1 MTSCLQTKKTSFSLP
16 FHSFVLSLQY
26 NIDTIIE
33 NYIMANNSE
42 LIAQCEERAKQWLS
56 PAFDDETRNAVQ
68 AMLDNEDKTELV
80 DAFYQNLEFG
90 TGGLRGIMGVGTNR
104 MNKYIVGMAT
114 QGFANYLLK
123 AFEGKK
129 DISVV
134 VGHDCRNNGR
144 LFAETVAN
152 IFAANG
158 IKVYLFESL
167 RPTPEISFAIRHLH
181 CQAGVNVTASHNPR
195 EYNGYKA
202 YWEDGAQVL
211 APHDKGIIDEVN
223 KVTINDVKAEGNR
236 ELIKII
242 GGEMDYDYM
251 CAAKEAMVDQDVILR
266 QKDLNIVYSPM
277 HGTGRVIVPLCLRSW
292 GFQNINVVPEQ
303 MVIDGNFPTV
313 VSPNPENA
321 EAMTLGM
328 KLGTELNADLVIA
341 SDPDADRLAIVCR
354 DNKGEWI
361 IINGNQTCMML
372 SYYIIENSKKLGKLN
387 PSDFMVKTIVTTEVI
402 AEIAKRNNV
411 ELRDCYTGFKWI
423 AREIAVSEGKQKYI
437 GGGEE
442 SFGYLPY
449 DKVRDKDAPASIC
462 LICEIAAW
470 AKDNGR
476 TLYDLLM
483 DIYKEYGFSKEFT
496 VNVVKPGKTGA
507 DEIKQMMTDFRANP
521 PKELGG
527 SKVVLWKDYKS
538 LEATDEQGNVTK
550 LDMPDTSNVLQWFC
564 NDGTKVSVR
573 PSGTEPKIKFYI
585 EVKDNTMTCA
595 DCYERC
601 CKAADDKIEAI
612 KKSLAL

>member
-1 MTSCLQTKKTSFSLP
+1 M
-16 FHSFVLSLQY
+16 
-26 NIDTIIE
+26 E
-33 NYIMANNSE
+33 NNAQ
-42 LIAQCEERAKQWLS
+42 LIAQCEATAKQWLS
-56 PAFDDETRNAVQ
+56 PAFDEETRKAVEQ
-68 AMLDNEDKTELV
+68 MLANEDKTDLI

-123 AFEGKK
+123 AFPGKK
-129 DISVV
+129 DLAVV

-144 LFAETVAN
+144 MFAETVAD
-152 IFAANG
+152 IFSANG
-158 IKVYLFESL
+158 IKAYLFESL
-167 RPTPEISFAIRHLH
+167 RPTPEISFAIRELG

-202 YWEDGAQVL
+202 YWADGAQVL
-211 APHDKGIIDEVN
+211 APHDTGIIDEVN
-223 KVTINDVKAEGNR
+223 KVTIDDVKFEGNP

-242 GGEMDYDYM
+242 GGEMDWDYVS
-251 CAAKEAMVDQDVILR
+251 AVKEAMVDQDVINR

-328 KLGTELNADLVIA
+328 KLGTKLNADLVIA

-361 IINGNQTCMML
+361 IINGNQTAMML
-372 SYYIIENSKKLGKLN
+372 SYYIIENKKKLGKLN

-402 AEIAKRNNV
+402 AKIAGRNGVEI
-411 ELRDCYTGFKWI
+411 RDCYTGFKWI
-423 AREIAVSEGKQKYI
+423 AREIALSEGKQKYI

-483 DIYKEYGFSKEFT
+483 DIYVDYGFSREFT
-496 VNVVKPGKTGA
+496 VNVTKPGKTGA
-507 DEIKQMMTDFRANP
+507 DEIKKMMADFRANP
-521 PKELGG
+521 PKDLAG
-527 SKVVLWKDYKS
+527 SPITVWKDFQT
-538 LEATDEQGNVTK
+538 LEITTAEGTQK
-550 LDMPDTSNVLQWFC
+550 LDMPATSNVLQWFC
-564 NDGTKVSVR
+564 ADGTKISVR

-585 EVKDNTMTCA
+585 EVKDDSMKTAA
-595 DCYERC
+595 DYDRC
-601 CKAADDKIEAI
+601 LKAADERIEAI
-612 KKSLAL
+612 KKSLNL

>member
-1 MTSCLQTKKTSFSLP
+1 M
-16 FHSFVLSLQY
+16 
-26 NIDTIIE
+26 E
-33 NYIMANNSE
+33 NNAQ
-42 LIAQCEERAKQWLS
+42 LIAQCEATAKQWLS
-56 PAFDDETRNAVQ
+56 PAFDEETRKAVEQ
-68 AMLDNEDKTELV
+68 MLANEDKTDLI

-123 AFEGKK
+123 AFPGKK
-129 DISVV
+129 DIAVV

-144 LFAETVAN
+144 MFAETVAD
-152 IFAANG
+152 IFSANG
-158 IKVYLFESL
+158 IKAYLFESL
-167 RPTPEISFAIRHLH
+167 RPTPEISFAIRQLG

-202 YWEDGAQVL
+202 YWADGAQVL
-211 APHDKGIIDEVN
+211 SPHDTGIIDEVN
-223 KVTINDVKAEGNR
+223 KVTIDDVKFQGNP
-236 ELIKII
+236 ELITII
-242 GGEMDYDYM
+242 GGEMDWDYVS
-251 CAAKEAMVDQDVILR
+251 AVKEAMVDQDVINR

-328 KLGTELNADLVIA
+328 KLGTKLNADLVIA

-354 DNKGEWI
+354 DSKGEWI
-361 IINGNQTCMML
+361 IINGNQTAMML
-372 SYYIIENSKKLGKLN
+372 SYYIIENKKKLGKLN

-402 AEIAKRNNV
+402 AKIAQRNGVEI
-411 ELRDCYTGFKWI
+411 RDCYTGFKWI
-423 AREIAVSEGKQKYI
+423 AREIALSEGKQKYI

-483 DIYKEYGFSKEFT
+483 DIYVDYGFSREFT
-496 VNVVKPGKTGA
+496 VNVTKPGKTGA
-507 DEIKQMMTDFRANP
+507 DEIKKMMADFRANP
-521 PKELGG
+521 PKDLAG
-527 SKVVLWKDYKS
+527 SPITVWKDFQT
-538 LEATDEQGNVTK
+538 LEITTAEGTQK
-550 LDMPDTSNVLQWFC
+550 LDMPATSNVLQWFC
-564 NDGTKVSVR
+564 ADGTKISVR

-585 EVKDNTMTCA
+585 EVKDESMKTAA
-595 DCYERC
+595 DYDRC
-601 CKAADDKIEAI
+601 LKAADERIEAI
-612 KKSLAL
+612 KKSLNL

>member
-1 MTSCLQTKKTSFSLP
+1 
-16 FHSFVLSLQY
+16 
-26 NIDTIIE
+26 
-33 NYIMANNSE
+33 MANNSE
-42 LIAQCEERAKQWLS
+42 LIAQCEERAKQWLT
-56 PAFDDETRNAVQ
+56 PAFDEETRNAVQ
-68 AMLDNEDKTELV
+68 AMLDNEDKTDLI

-114 QGFANYLLK
+114 QGFANYLRK
-123 AFEGKK
+123 AFAGKK
-129 DISVV
+129 DIAVV

-144 LFAETVAN
+144 MFAETVAG

-167 RPTPEISFAIRHLH
+167 RPTPEISFAIRQLH

-211 APHDKGIIDEVN
+211 APHDTGIIDEVN
-223 KVTINDVKAEGNR
+223 KVTIDEVKFEGNKD
-236 ELIKII
+236 LIKII

-251 CAAKEAMVDQDVILR
+251 CAVKEAMVDQDVILR

-303 MVIDGNFPTV
+303 MVVDGDFPTV

-328 KLGTELNADLVIA
+328 KLGTKLSADLVIA

-354 DNKGEWI
+354 DNNGEWI

-387 PSDFMVKTIVTTEVI
+387 PSDFVVKTIVTTEVI

-411 ELRDCYTGFKWI
+411 EYRDCYTGFKWI
-423 AREIAVSEGKQKYI
+423 AREIAISEGKQKYI

-483 DIYKEYGFSKEFT
+483 DIYKEYGFSKEST

-507 DEIKQMMTDFRANP
+507 DEIKQMMADFRANP

-527 SKVVLWKDYKS
+527 SKITLWKDYQT
-538 LEATDEQGNVTK
+538 LEATDENGNVTK
-550 LDMPDTSNVLQWFC
+550 IDMPATSNVLQWFC
-564 NDGTKVSVR
+564 SDGTKVSVR
-573 PSGTEPKIKFYI
+573 PSGTEPKIKFYV
-585 EVKDNTMTCA
+585 EVKDNTMKCA
-595 DCYERC
+595 GCYERC
-601 CKAADDKIEAI
+601 CKDAEAKIEAI
-612 KKSLAL
+612 KKSLGL

>member
-1 MTSCLQTKKTSFSLP
+1 
-16 FHSFVLSLQY
+16 
-26 NIDTIIE
+26 
-33 NYIMANNSE
+33 MANNSE
-42 LIAQCEERAKQWLS
+42 LIAQCEERAKQWLT
-56 PAFDDETRNAVQ
+56 PAFDEETRNAVQ
-68 AMLDNEDKTELV
+68 AMLDNEDKTDLI

-114 QGFANYLLK
+114 QGFANYLRK
-123 AFEGKK
+123 AFAGKK
-129 DISVV
+129 DIAVV

-144 LFAETVAN
+144 MFAETVAG

-158 IKVYLFESL
+158 IEVYLFESL
-167 RPTPEISFAIRHLH
+167 RPTPEISFAIRQLH

-211 APHDKGIIDEVN
+211 APHDTGIIDEVN
-223 KVTINDVKAEGNR
+223 KVTIDDVKFEGNKD
-236 ELIKII
+236 LIKII

-251 CAAKEAMVDQDVILR
+251 CAVKEAMVDQDVILR

-303 MVIDGNFPTV
+303 MVVDGDFPTV

-328 KLGTELNADLVIA
+328 KLGTKLNADLVIA

-354 DNKGEWI
+354 DNNGEWI

-387 PSDFMVKTIVTTEVI
+387 PSDFVVKTIVTTEVI

-411 ELRDCYTGFKWI
+411 EYRDCYTGFKWI
-423 AREIAVSEGKQKYI
+423 AREIAISEGKQKYI

-483 DIYKEYGFSKEFT
+483 DIYKEYGFSKEST

-507 DEIKQMMTDFRANP
+507 DEIKQMMADFRANP

-527 SKVVLWKDYKS
+527 SKITLWKDYQT
-538 LEATDEQGNVTK
+538 LEATDENGNVTK
-550 LDMPDTSNVLQWFC
+550 IDMPATSNVLQWFC
-564 NDGTKVSVR
+564 SDGTKVSVR
-573 PSGTEPKIKFYI
+573 PSGTEPKIKFYV
-585 EVKDNTMTCA
+585 EVKDNTMKCA
-595 DCYERC
+595 GCYERC
-601 CKAADDKIEAI
+601 CKDAEAKIEAI
-612 KKSLAL
+612 KKSLNL

>member
-1 MTSCLQTKKTSFSLP
+1 MDNELIKACEAEAQKWLDSPVYDMETKKNVQSL
-16 FHSFVLSLQY
+16 
-26 NIDTIIE
+26 IE
-33 NYIMANNSE
+33 
-42 LIAQCEERAKQWLS
+42 
-56 PAFDDETRNAVQ
+56 
-68 AMLDNEDKTELV
+68 NEDKTELV
-80 DAFYQNLEFG
+80 DAFYRSLEFG

-114 QGFANYLLK
+114 QGFANYILK
-123 AFEGKK
+123 AFPNQKGL
-129 DISVV
+129 SVV

-152 IFAANG
+152 IFSANG

-167 RPTPEISFAIRHLH
+167 RPTPEISFAIRRLGAK
-181 CQAGVNVTASHNPR
+181 AGVNVTASHNPK

-211 APHDKGIIDEVN
+211 TPHDTGIIDEVN
-223 KVTINDVKAEGNR
+223 KVAIEDVKFEGNPD
-236 ELIKII
+236 LIEII
-242 GGEMDYDYM
+242 GGEIDYDYM
-251 CAAKEAMVDQDVILR
+251 EAVKEAMIDQDVILR

-292 GFQNINVVPEQ
+292 GFQNIHVVPEQ

-328 KLGTELNADLVIA
+328 KLGTKLNADLVIA

-354 DNKGEWI
+354 DPKGEWI
-361 IINGNQTCMML
+361 IINGNQTCMMFC
-372 SYYIIENSKKLGKLN
+372 YYIIKNKIALGQLK
-387 PSDFMVKTIVTTEVI
+387 PTDFLVKTIVTTEVI
-402 AEIAKRNNV
+402 TKMAQKNNI

-423 AREIAVSEGKQKYI
+423 AREIAISEGKQKYI

-442 SFGYLPY
+442 SFGFLPY
-449 DKVRDKDAPASIC
+449 DKVRDKDSPASIC

-470 AKDNGR
+470 AKDNGM

-483 DIYKEYGFSKEFT
+483 QIYLEYGFSFEHT
-496 VNVVKPGKTGA
+496 INVVKPGKSGA
-507 DEIKQMMTDFRANP
+507 DEIKAMMENYRSNR
-521 PKELGG
+521 PKEIGG
-527 SKVVLWKDYKS
+527 SKVVLSKDFKTLKQYD
-538 LEATDEQGNVTK
+538 AAGNESP
-550 LDMPDTSNVLQWFC
+550 LDMPATSNVLQYFC
-564 NDGTKVSVR
+564 EDGGKVSVR

-585 EVKDNTMTCA
+585 EIKDIMTDPNQYEALVEKAKMHVA
-595 DCYERC
+595 DV
-601 CKAADDKIEAI
+601 
-612 KKSLAL
+612 KKSLGLE

>member
-1 MTSCLQTKKTSFSLP
+1 M
-16 FHSFVLSLQY
+16 
-26 NIDTIIE
+26 E
-33 NYIMANNSE
+33 NNAQ
-42 LIAQCEERAKQWLS
+42 LIAQCEATAKKWLS
-56 PAFDDETRNAVQ
+56 PAFDEETRKAVEQ
-68 AMLDNEDKTELV
+68 MLANEDKTDLI

-123 AFEGKK
+123 AFPGKK
-129 DISVV
+129 DLAVV

-144 LFAETVAN
+144 MFAETVAD
-152 IFAANG
+152 IFSANG
-158 IKVYLFESL
+158 IKAYLFESL
-167 RPTPEISFAIRHLH
+167 RPTPEISFAIRELG

-202 YWEDGAQVL
+202 YWADGAQVL
-211 APHDKGIIDEVN
+211 APHDTGIIDEVN
-223 KVTINDVKAEGNR
+223 KVTIDDVKFEGNP

-242 GGEMDYDYM
+242 GGEMDWDYV
-251 CAAKEAMVDQDVILR
+251 AAVKEAMVDQDVINR

-328 KLGTELNADLVIA
+328 KLGTKLNADLVIA

-361 IINGNQTCMML
+361 IINGNQTAMML
-372 SYYIIENSKKLGKLN
+372 SYYIIENKKKLGKLN

-402 AEIAKRNNV
+402 AKIAQRNNV
-411 ELRDCYTGFKWI
+411 EIRDCYTGFKWI
-423 AREIAVSEGKQKYI
+423 AREIAISEGKQKYI

-483 DIYKEYGFSKEFT
+483 DIYVDYGFSREFT

-507 DEIKQMMTDFRANP
+507 DEIKQMMADFRANP
-521 PKELGG
+521 PKDLAG
-527 SKVVLWKDYKS
+527 SHISVWKDFQK
-538 LEATDEQGNVTK
+538 LEVTTAEGTK
-550 LDMPDTSNVLQWFC
+550 PLDMPATSNVLQWFC
-564 NDGTKVSVR
+564 ADGTKISVR

-585 EVKDNTMTCA
+585 EVKDDSMKSAA
-595 DCYERC
+595 DYDRC
-601 CKAADDKIEAI
+601 LKAADERIEAI
-612 KKSLAL
+612 KKSLNL

>member
-1 MTSCLQTKKTSFSLP
+1 M
-16 FHSFVLSLQY
+16 
-26 NIDTIIE
+26 E
-33 NYIMANNSE
+33 NNAQ
-42 LIAQCEERAKQWLS
+42 LIAQCEATAKQWLS
-56 PAFDDETRNAVQ
+56 PAFDEETRKAVEQ
-68 AMLDNEDKTELV
+68 MLANEDKTDLI

-123 AFEGKK
+123 AFPGKK
-129 DISVV
+129 DLAVV

-144 LFAETVAN
+144 MFAETVAD
-152 IFAANG
+152 IFSANG
-158 IKVYLFESL
+158 IKAYLFESL
-167 RPTPEISFAIRHLH
+167 RPTPEISFAIRELG

-202 YWEDGAQVL
+202 YWADGAQVL
-211 APHDKGIIDEVN
+211 APHDTGIIDEVN
-223 KVTINDVKAEGNR
+223 KVTIDDVKFEGNPD
-236 ELIKII
+236 LIQII
-242 GGEMDYDYM
+242 GGEMDWDYV
-251 CAAKEAMVDQDVILR
+251 AAVKEAMVDQDGINR

-328 KLGTELNADLVIA
+328 KLGTKLNADLVIA

-361 IINGNQTCMML
+361 IINGNQTAMML
-372 SYYIIENSKKLGKLN
+372 SYYIIENKKKLGKLN

-402 AEIAKRNNV
+402 AKIAQRNGVEI
-411 ELRDCYTGFKWI
+411 RDCYTGFKWI
-423 AREIAVSEGKQKYI
+423 AREIAISEGKQKYI

-483 DIYKEYGFSKEFT
+483 DIYVDYGFSREFT
-496 VNVVKPGKTGA
+496 VNVTKPGKTGA
-507 DEIKQMMTDFRANP
+507 DEIKKMMADFRANP
-521 PKELGG
+521 PQDLAG
-527 SKVVLWKDYKS
+527 SPITVWKDFQT
-538 LEATDEQGNVTK
+538 LEVTTAEGTQK
-550 LDMPDTSNVLQWFC
+550 LDMPATSNVLQWFC
-564 NDGTKVSVR
+564 ADGTKISVR

-585 EVKDNTMTCA
+585 EVKDDSMKTAA
-595 DCYERC
+595 DYDRC
-601 CKAADDKIEAI
+601 LKAADERIEAI
-612 KKSLAL
+612 KKSLNL

>member
-1 MTSCLQTKKTSFSLP
+1 M
-16 FHSFVLSLQY
+16 
-26 NIDTIIE
+26 E
-33 NYIMANNSE
+33 NNAQ
-42 LIAQCEERAKQWLS
+42 LIAQCEATAKQWLS
-56 PAFDDETRNAVQ
+56 PAFDEETRKAVEQ
-68 AMLDNEDKTELV
+68 MLANEDKTDLI

-123 AFEGKK
+123 AFPGKK

-144 LFAETVAN
+144 MFAETVAD
-152 IFAANG
+152 IFSANG
-158 IKVYLFESL
+158 IKAYLFESL
-167 RPTPEISFAIRHLH
+167 RPTPEISFAIRELG

-202 YWEDGAQVL
+202 YWADGAQVL

-223 KVTINDVKAEGNR
+223 KVTIDDVKFEGNP

-242 GGEMDYDYM
+242 GGEMDWDYV
-251 CAAKEAMVDQDVILR
+251 AAVKEAMVDQDVINR

-328 KLGTELNADLVIA
+328 KLGTKLNADLVIA

-361 IINGNQTCMML
+361 IINGNQTAMML
-372 SYYIIENSKKLGKLN
+372 SYYIIENKKKLGKLN

-402 AEIAKRNNV
+402 AKIAQRNGVEI
-411 ELRDCYTGFKWI
+411 RDCYTGFKWI
-423 AREIAVSEGKQKYI
+423 AREIAISEGKQKYI

-483 DIYKEYGFSKEFT
+483 DIYVDYGFSREFT
-496 VNVVKPGKTGA
+496 VNVTKPGKTGA
-507 DEIKQMMTDFRANP
+507 DEIKKMMADFRANP
-521 PKELGG
+521 PKDLAG
-527 SKVVLWKDYKS
+527 SPITVWKDFQT
-538 LEATDEQGNVTK
+538 LEVTTAEGTQK
-550 LDMPDTSNVLQWFC
+550 LDMPATSNVLQWFC
-564 NDGTKVSVR
+564 ADGTKISVR

-585 EVKDNTMTCA
+585 EVKDDSMKTAA
-595 DCYERC
+595 DYDRC
-601 CKAADDKIEAI
+601 LKAADERIEAI
-612 KKSLAL
+612 KKSLNL

>member
-1 MTSCLQTKKTSFSLP
+1 M
-16 FHSFVLSLQY
+16 
-26 NIDTIIE
+26 E
-33 NYIMANNSE
+33 NNAQ
-42 LIAQCEERAKQWLS
+42 LIAQCEATAKQWLS
-56 PAFDDETRNAVQ
+56 PAFDEETRKAVEQ
-68 AMLDNEDKTELV
+68 MLANEDKTDLI

-123 AFEGKK
+123 AFPGKK
-129 DISVV
+129 DLAVV

-144 LFAETVAN
+144 MFAETVAD
-152 IFAANG
+152 IFSANG
-158 IKVYLFESL
+158 IKAYLFESL
-167 RPTPEISFAIRHLH
+167 RPTPEISFAIRELG

-202 YWEDGAQVL
+202 YWADGAQVL
-211 APHDKGIIDEVN
+211 APHDTGIIDEVN
-223 KVTINDVKAEGNR
+223 KVTIDDVKFEGNPD
-236 ELIKII
+236 LIQII
-242 GGEMDYDYM
+242 GGEMDWDYV
-251 CAAKEAMVDQDVILR
+251 AAVKEAMVDQDVINR

-328 KLGTELNADLVIA
+328 KLGTKLNADLVIA

-361 IINGNQTCMML
+361 IINGNQTAMML
-372 SYYIIENSKKLGKLN
+372 SYYIIENKKKLGKLN

-402 AEIAKRNNV
+402 AKIAQRNGVEI
-411 ELRDCYTGFKWI
+411 RDCYTGFKWI
-423 AREIAVSEGKQKYI
+423 AREIAISEGKQKYI

-483 DIYKEYGFSKEFT
+483 DIYVDYGFSREFT
-496 VNVVKPGKTGA
+496 VNVTKPGKTGA
-507 DEIKQMMTDFRANP
+507 DEIKKMIADFRANP
-521 PKELGG
+521 PKDLAG
-527 SKVVLWKDYKS
+527 SPISVWKDFQT
-538 LEATDEQGNVTK
+538 LEVTTAEGTKK
-550 LDMPDTSNVLQWFC
+550 LDMPATSNVLQWFC
-564 NDGTKVSVR
+564 ADGTKISVR

-585 EVKDNTMTCA
+585 EVKDDSMKTAA
-595 DCYERC
+595 DYDRC
-601 CKAADDKIEAI
+601 LKAADERIEAI
-612 KKSLAL
+612 KKSLNL

>member
-1 MTSCLQTKKTSFSLP
+1 M
-16 FHSFVLSLQY
+16 
-26 NIDTIIE
+26 E
-33 NYIMANNSE
+33 NNAQ
-42 LIAQCEERAKQWLS
+42 LIAQCEATAKQWLS
-56 PAFDDETRNAVQ
+56 PAFDEETRKAVEQ
-68 AMLDNEDKTELV
+68 MLANEDKTELI

-123 AFEGKK
+123 AFPGKK
-129 DISVV
+129 DLAVV

-144 LFAETVAN
+144 MFAETVAD
-152 IFAANG
+152 IFSANG
-158 IKVYLFESL
+158 IKAYLFESL
-167 RPTPEISFAIRHLH
+167 RPTPEISFAIRQLG

-202 YWEDGAQVL
+202 YWADGAQVL
-211 APHDKGIIDEVN
+211 APHDTGIIAEVN
-223 KVTINDVKAEGNR
+223 KVTIDDVKFEGNP
-236 ELIKII
+236 ELITII
-242 GGEMDYDYM
+242 GGEMDWDYV
-251 CAAKEAMVDQDVILR
+251 AAVKEAMVDQDVINR

-328 KLGTELNADLVIA
+328 KLGTKLNADLVIA

-361 IINGNQTCMML
+361 IINGNQTAMML
-372 SYYIIENSKKLGKLN
+372 SYYIIENKKKLGKLN

-402 AEIAKRNNV
+402 AKIAQRNGVEI
-411 ELRDCYTGFKWI
+411 RDCYTGFKWI
-423 AREIAVSEGKQKYI
+423 AREIAISEGKQKYI

-483 DIYKEYGFSKEFT
+483 DIYVDYGFSREFT
-496 VNVVKPGKTGA
+496 VNVTKPGKTGA
-507 DEIKQMMTDFRANP
+507 DEIKKMMADFRANP
-521 PKELGG
+521 PKDLAG
-527 SKVVLWKDYKS
+527 SPISVWKDFQT
-538 LEATDEQGNVTK
+538 LEVTTAEGTQK
-550 LDMPDTSNVLQWFC
+550 LDMPATSNVLQWFC
-564 NDGTKVSVR
+564 ADGTKISVR
-573 PSGTEPKIKFYI
+573 PSGTEPKITFYI
-585 EVKDNTMTCA
+585 EVKDDSMKTAA
-595 DCYERC
+595 DYDRC
-601 CKAADDKIEAI
+601 LKAADERIEAI
-612 KKSLAL
+612 KKSLNL